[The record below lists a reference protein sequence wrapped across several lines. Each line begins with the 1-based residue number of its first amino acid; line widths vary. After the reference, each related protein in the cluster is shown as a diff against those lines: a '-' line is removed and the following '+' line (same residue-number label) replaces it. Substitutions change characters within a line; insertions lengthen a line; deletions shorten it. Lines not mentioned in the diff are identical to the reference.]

1 MKIDKNCSPALKK
14 SSRHSG
20 SASSGHRA
28 QKFQIEKQPLNPE
41 RVRKINGSFA
51 FIEHRFL
58 RNGFWACL
66 EPEELLM
73 YIFLVLVADR
83 NGLSYYSYD
92 KICTL
97 VGLTLDEYIRARDT
111 LIDKDLIAFD
121 GRLFQVLSLPDN
133 APKKEPCTSSN
144 DPEMIRQIISRGL
157 GHGRE

>member
-1 MKIDKNCSPALKK
+1 MKTDKNCSPALKK
-14 SSRHSG
+14 SPRHSD
-20 SASSGHRA
+20 SASSDHRA
-28 QKFQIEKQPLNPE
+28 QKFQIEKQPLKPE

-58 RNGFWACL
+58 RNGFWSSL
-66 EPEELLM
+66 DPEELLM
-73 YIFLVLVADR
+73 YMFLVLVADR

-121 GRLFQVLSLPDN
+121 SRLFQVLSLPDH
-133 APKKEPCTSSN
+133 APKKETCTSGHN
-144 DPEMIRQIISRGL
+144 PEMIRQIISRGL
-157 GHGRE
+157 GHE